1 MISIYS
7 NLVRNKMANTPTK
20 SIWHWLTP
28 IVISLAITGGG
39 VVMFAGGMSARMT
52 ELEVKT
58 VRADERLQ
66 KINDK
71 LDNLATKDD
80 LREFKQDVK
89 ERIATQKR

>member
-1 MISIYS
+1 
-7 NLVRNKMANTPTK
+7 MANTPTK

-28 IVISLAITGGG
+28 ILISLAVTGGG

-52 ELEVKT
+52 ELENKT
-58 VRADERLQ
+58 TKADERLQ

-89 ERIATQKR
+89 ERIATKR